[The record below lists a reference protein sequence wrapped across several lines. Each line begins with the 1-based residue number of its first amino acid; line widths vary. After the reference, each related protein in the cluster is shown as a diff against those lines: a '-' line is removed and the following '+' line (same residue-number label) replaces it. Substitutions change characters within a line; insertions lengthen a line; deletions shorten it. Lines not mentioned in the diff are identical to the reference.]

1 MAKKS
6 SLNLQKLLDN
16 LIDKYLLKFIPSN
29 ITPNQVT
36 LVRFILVPI
45 VYLLLASNQIGLAI
59 LVFIIAASTD
69 FIDGAMARKRD
80 QVTDLGK
87 VIDPIA
93 DKLLILSVLIYI
105 GFGYLIIKI
114 FFVFIILEIIAVLFG
129 AIFSFAIGRPTGA
142 NSFGK
147 IKMVLQ
153 SFSVGIFML
162 GLSFNNSVLIF
173 VSEKILFLALFFA
186 ILASLDNFRINIDR
200 LKKRSVRKRQTK

>member
-1 MAKKS
+1 MF
-6 SLNLQKLLDN
+6 DD
-16 LIDKYLLKFIPSN
+16 LIDKHLLRFIPNS

-45 VYLLLASNQIGLAI
+45 VYLLLIFNQIGFAI
-59 LVFIIAASTD
+59 LVFVIAASTD
-69 FIDGAMARKRD
+69 FIDGTMARKRD

-105 GFGYLIIKI
+105 GFSYLIIKI

-129 AIFSFAIGRPTGA
+129 AVFSFAIGRPTGA

-153 SFSVGIFML
+153 SFSVGLFML
-162 GLSFNNSVLIF
+162 GLSFNNSILISL
-173 VSEKILFLALFFA
+173 SEKILFLALFFA
-186 ILASLDNFRINIDR
+186 ILAGLDNFRININR
-200 LKKRSVRKRQTK
+200 LKKRAAKKRQAKKP